1 MAFLIVGK
9 PSEPTSSAIVDAA
22 RELGLE
28 AAALEPAKLGSRLGA
43 GRARVGDIVLGR
55 LCIRASLA
63 GVERGLDELSRAVAR
78 GVFVLNPPTG
88 ILAASDKLATA
99 LRLARAGVPHPRT
112 ALVGGGTLP
121 AAGFPAVVKPRF
133 GTGGLGVTVCED
145 AESLERHLD
154 RLRHERWYRRH
165 GAVLQELVPVER
177 ELRLVVAGGRVVA
190 GAEGE
195 SAAACR
201 LALSAAAAT
210 ETDVGAVDVVDSGGT
225 LIVLD
230 LDPAPVL
237 EDARPVVQALFADVS
252 PALPRIA

>member
-9 PSEPTSSAIVDAA
+9 PSEPTCSAIVGAA
-22 RELGLE
+22 CELGLE
-28 AAALEPAKLGSRLGA
+28 AAALEPSKLGRS
-43 GRARVGDIVLGR
+43 ARVGDIVLGR

-121 AAGFPAVVKPRF
+121 VVGFPAVVKPRF
-133 GTGGLGVTVCED
+133 GAGGAGVTVCED
-145 AESLERHLD
+145 PHALDRHLD
-154 RLRHERWYRRH
+154 GLRHERWYRTH

-177 ELRLVVAGGRVVA
+177 ELRLVVAGGRVAV

-195 SAAACR
+195 SAAAVR
-201 LALSAAAAT
+201 LALAAAAAT
-210 ETDVGAVDVVDSGGT
+210 ETDVVAVDLVETRGRLV
-225 LIVLD
+225 VLD

-237 EDARPVVQALFADVS
+237 EDAGPVVRALFHDVA
-252 PALPRIA
+252 PVLTRIA

>member
-9 PSEPTSSAIVDAA
+9 PSEPTCSAIVDAA
-22 RELGLE
+22 CELGLE
-28 AAALEPAKLGSRLGA
+28 AAVLEPAKLGRS
-43 GRARVGDIVLGR
+43 ARVGDIVLGR

-121 AAGFPAVVKPRF
+121 VVGFPSVVKPRF
-133 GTGGLGVTVCED
+133 GAGGAGVTVCED
-145 AESLERHLD
+145 ADALRLHLEG
-154 RLRHERWYRRH
+154 LRHERWYRSY

-190 GAEGE
+190 GGEGE
-195 SAAACR
+195 PAAATR

-210 ETDVGAVDVVDSGGT
+210 ETDVVAVDLVESSGT

-237 EDARPVVQALFADVS
+237 GDARPVVQALFHDVA
-252 PALPRIA
+252 PALTRIA

>member
-9 PSEPTSSAIVDAA
+9 PSEPTCSAIVAA
-22 RELGLE
+22 ACELGLE
-28 AAALEPAKLGSRLGA
+28 AAALEPSRLS
-43 GRARVGDIVLGR
+43 RSARVGDVVLGR
-55 LCIRASLA
+55 LSVRASLA

-121 AAGFPAVVKPRF
+121 AVGFPAVVKPRF
-133 GTGGLGVTVCED
+133 GAGSAGVKLCDDVED
-145 AESLERHLD
+145 LERHLD
-154 RLRHERWYRRH
+154 GLRRERWYRRY

-177 ELRLVVAGGRVVA
+177 ELRLVVAGGRVA
-190 GAEGE
+190 GGAEGE
-195 SAAACR
+195 PVEATR
-201 LALSAAAAT
+201 LALAAAAAT
-210 ETDVGAVDVVDSGGT
+210 ETDVVAVDLVEHGGT
-225 LIVLD
+225 LVVLD

-237 EDARPVVQALFADVS
+237 DDARPVVEALFQDVA

>member
-1 MAFLIVGK
+1 MAFLIVGN
-9 PSEPTSSAIVDAA
+9 PSNPTSSAIVAA
-22 RELGLE
+22 ACELGLE
-28 AAALEPAKLGSRLGA
+28 AAALEPSRLS
-43 GRARVGDIVLGR
+43 RSARVGDIVLGS
-55 LCIRASLA
+55 LSVRASRA

-78 GVFVLNPPTG
+78 GIFVLNPPTA

-121 AAGFPAVVKPRF
+121 AVGLPAVVKPRF
-133 GTGGLGVTVCED
+133 GTHGAGVTVCED
-145 AESLERHLD
+145 ADALGRHLD
-154 RLRHERWYRRH
+154 ELRRERWYRRY

-195 SAAACR
+195 PATAAR
-201 LALSAAAAT
+201 LALAAAAAT
-210 ETDVGAVDVVDSGGT
+210 ETDVVAVDLVQSGGR
-225 LIVLD
+225 LLVLD
-230 LDPAPVL
+230 LDPAPEL
-237 EDARPVVQALFADVS
+237 EDARPVVQALFADAA

>member
-9 PSEPTSSAIVDAA
+9 PSEPTCSAIVDAA

-28 AAALEPAKLGSRLGA
+28 AAALEPSRLD
-43 GRARVGDIVLGR
+43 RSARVGDIVLGR

-121 AAGFPAVVKPRF
+121 AVGFPAVVKPRF
-133 GTGGLGVTVCED
+133 GSGGSAVTLCED
-145 AESLERHLD
+145 ADALERHLES
-154 RLRHERWYRRH
+154 LRRERWYRRH
-165 GAVLQELVPVER
+165 GALLQELVPVAR

-195 SAAACR
+195 STATCR
-201 LALSAAAAT
+201 LALAAAAAT
-210 ETDVGAVDVVDSGGT
+210 ETDVVAVDLVDTGGT

-237 EDARPVVQALFADVS
+237 EDARPVVHALFADVA
-252 PALPRIA
+252 PALPHSA